1 MSELFPRWLDSVT
14 STADAGEERESGA
27 HDPESAAGPAG
38 ETADSAVESRAEPV
52 VEALADA
59 AVESP
64 VVAVGEVSA
73 EPSGTRR
80 PVKPAADKQLLDAVS
95 IARDAIAEVADPNHI
110 GAHLGAVMEGQ
121 RLATHSF
128 TCTAKAYRGWHWVAV
143 LARAPRSKKVT
154 VCETALLPGD
164 DALVAPRWVPW
175 EERLQPDD
183 LGSRDVLPKVDEDP
197 NLQPSFEQVPL
208 EDDEDI
214 DQVPNFEFGLGRK
227 RVLSPLGLANAAQ
240 RWNESEAGPEG
251 EYAKR
256 ATAHC
261 SSCGFLLPMA
271 GTLRTQFGICANE
284 WSPFDGRVVS
294 LDAGC
299 GAHSETDVHK
309 QGPDAAQPVVDD
321 LHDAIEVSAGS

>member
-1 MSELFPRWLDSVT
+1 MSELFPRWLDGVKS
-14 STADAGEERESGA
+14 AAPAGEERDLVA
-27 HDPESAAGPAG
+27 HEPEAAARSAAEA
-38 ETADSAVESRAEPV
+38 PV
-52 VEALADA
+52 D
-59 AVESP
+59 
-64 VVAVGEVSA
+64 AVGEVAVDVEVEAPVDAVGEVAEESFSA
-73 EPSGTRR
+73 RR
-80 PVKPAADKQLLDAVS
+80 PVKPMADKLLLDAVS

-164 DALVAPRWVPW
+164 EALVPPRWVPW

-183 LGSRDVLPKVDEDP
+183 LGARDVLPKVDEDP

-208 EDDEDI
+208 EDDEDV

-227 RVLSPLGLANAAQ
+227 RVLSPVGLANAAE
-240 RWNESEAGPEG
+240 RWNASDAGPEG

-261 SSCGFLLPMA
+261 SSCGYLLPMA
-271 GTLRTQFGICANE
+271 GTLRTQFGVCANE

-309 QGPDAAQPVVDD
+309 QSPDAGQPAIDD